1 MNLAP
6 TLMPPGLDILAV
18 VSLIASLSK
27 LASDDFLLLPLHSN
41 LLICNVHVLEIEMH
55 ISDNCI
61 YLTTETQHWSK
72 HDRSVSSNT
81 RQQNSSYDKFITLMN
96 LNSSYSSFQE
106 RDNLDCEAL
115 AGSNLSINED
125 NHKNQKNQKPIDRA
139 EMRLN
144 GTTAAHIQYLI

>member
-1 MNLAP
+1 
-6 TLMPPGLDILAV
+6 
-18 VSLIASLSK
+18 
-27 LASDDFLLLPLHSN
+27 
-41 LLICNVHVLEIEMH
+41 
-55 ISDNCI
+55 
-61 YLTTETQHWSK
+61 
-72 HDRSVSSNT
+72 
-81 RQQNSSYDKFITLMN
+81 MN